1 MLFWLGMLLAF
12 DIYTFQAVRTLTKH
26 ISPEA
31 RRGVYIFY
39 WSFTVLS
46 LVAVLFVTRFYTN
59 PDWAVARAYAAGFF
73 MANLIFKLVAAL
85 FMTADDLRRFLFVL
99 ARLVGKA
106 TGSETLTGL
115 PLSRSEFMAKAA
127 LLVAAV
133 PAVGMLYGVARGGHR
148 YQVRKTRLPL
158 AKLPAAFE
166 GLKIVHISDIHSG
179 SFFSR
184 AGVQKGVD
192 LIMAQKPDVIFFTGD
207 LVNNAATEIE
217 PFIEIFKQVTAPMGV
232 FSTLGNHDYGDYV
245 IWETPE
251 AKTSNLRRLMDNHAR
266 LGWDLLMDEHRWLE
280 RGGERIA
287 LLGVQNWAGRGNFPK
302 KGNLAKAYA
311 GTEASPVKILLSH
324 DPSHWR
330 VQVTEQYKD
339 IDLMLAGHTHG
350 MQFGI
355 ESKFFRW
362 SPVQYVYE
370 QWAGLYTHASQHLY
384 VNRGFGFIG
393 YPGRFG
399 IWPEITVIELVRG

>member
-99 ARLVGKA
+99 ALLLGKA

-251 AKTSNLRRLMDNHAR
+251 AKTANLRRLMDNHAR

>member
-1 MLFWLGMLLAF
+1 MLVWLGLLLAF
-12 DIYTFQAVRTLTKH
+12 DIYTFQAVRTLAKGL
-26 ISPEA
+26 SPDA
-31 RRGVYIFY
+31 RRNVYIIY
-39 WSFTVLS
+39 WAFTVLS
-46 LVAVLFVTRFYTN
+46 LVAVLFFARYSSDSAMAM
-59 PDWAVARAYAAGFF
+59 PRAYAAGFF
-73 MANLIFKLVAAL
+73 MANLVFKLVAAL
-85 FMTADDLRRFLFVL
+85 FMTADDLRRLLFLL
-99 ARLVGKA
+99 ARVVGKA
-106 TGSETLTGL
+106 TGSESLAGL

-133 PAVGMLYGVARGGHR
+133 PAVGMIYGVFRGGHR
-148 YQVRKTRLPL
+148 YQVRKTRLAL
-158 AKLPAAFE
+158 ANLPAAFQ

-184 AGVQKGVD
+184 AGVQKGID
-192 LIMAQKPDVIFFTGD
+192 LVLAQKPDVIFFTGD
-207 LVNNAATEIE
+207 LVNNVATEIE
-217 PFIEIFKQVTAPMGV
+217 PFIDMFKQLKAPMGV

-245 IWETPE
+245 AWETPE
-251 AKTSNLRRLMDNHAR
+251 AKTANLRRLMDNHGR

-287 LLGVQNWAGRGNFPK
+287 LIGVQNWAGRGNFPK
-302 KGNLAKAYA
+302 KGNLAKAHA
-311 GTEASPVKILLSH
+311 GTEGAPVKILLSH

-330 VQVTEQYKD
+330 VQVTEQFKD

-355 ESKFFRW
+355 DNQILKW
-362 SPVQYVYE
+362 SPVQYVYK
-370 QWAGLYTHASQHLY
+370 QWAGLYKHENQHLY

-399 IWPEITVIELVRG
+399 IWPEVTVIELTGA